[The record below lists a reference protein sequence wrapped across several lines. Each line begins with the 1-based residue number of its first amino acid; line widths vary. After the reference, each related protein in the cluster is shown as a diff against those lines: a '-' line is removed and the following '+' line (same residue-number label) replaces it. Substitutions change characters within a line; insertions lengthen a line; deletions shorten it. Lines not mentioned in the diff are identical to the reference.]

1 MVCEFNWCQ
10 APALRGVTG
19 GRSRPSTLVTGFE
32 KVSVILVL
40 GVIFVPGAGI
50 ATAVALVP
58 AGNHEIV
65 LTVGISQLR
74 AATATA
80 PVPALARALRARLV
94 EAAEAGL
101 RDRGVEADGHRL
113 PAPTRQE
120 GRGEPRH
127 GRRLGDPDLL
137 VLARQPGDPARTP
150 DGGLDGDALAGGQP
164 VHRHDLV
171 ADQPHGDDL

>member
-40 GVIFVPGAGI
+40 GVIFVPGAGV

-58 AGNHEIV
+58 AGNQEIV

-80 PVPALARALRARLV
+80 PVPARARALRVRLV
-94 EAAEAGL
+94 EAA
-101 RDRGVEADGHRL
+101 
-113 PAPTRQE
+113 
-120 GRGEPRH
+120 
-127 GRRLGDPDLL
+127 GRRLVTTWVPGRPKPASATGVSKLTVTGCPRL
-137 VLARQPGDPARTP
+137 RVRKAELSLATGVVSVTRTCSSLPVSQEIQPGRLT
-150 DGGLDGDALAGGQP
+150 
-164 VHRHDLV
+164 V
-171 ADQPHGDDL
+171 AW